1 MCKALELCG
10 NSRQPWLAVLCFST
24 GLARK
29 NTDMQAEL
37 SSVDTLALMSRHITS
52 YPVKVLGNSMVAA
65 YGNRGGMGS
74 DSAESETSSE
84 TRATDPVD
92 APPTSPSTVTIYYHS
107 DAIAAITIRKL
118 RTPPQRRRHQ
128 ELAVRQGTT

>member
-1 MCKALELCG
+1 
-10 NSRQPWLAVLCFST
+10 
-24 GLARK
+24 
-29 NTDMQAEL
+29 MQAEL

-84 TRATDPVD
+84 TRATVD
-92 APPTSPSTVTIYYHS
+92 APSTSPSTVTNNNPP
-107 DAIAAITIRKL
+107 DAIAAITIKR
-118 RTPPQRRRHQ
+118 
-128 ELAVRQGTT
+128 

>member
-52 YPVKVLGNSMVAA
+52 YPVKVLCSMMVA
-65 YGNRGGMGS
+65 YGNPGGMGS

-92 APPTSPSTVTIYYHS
+92 APPTSPSTVTNNNPP
-107 DAIAAITIRKL
+107 DAIAAITIKR
-118 RTPPQRRRHQ
+118 
-128 ELAVRQGTT
+128 